1 MNNSPLTI
9 VEYIYVCLI
18 AWIIRRRLYDIIY
31 DHPTKLRL
39 LSELQRIRDALNPI
53 I

>member
-1 MNNSPLTI
+1 M
-9 VEYIYVCLI
+9 VEYIYVRLI

-39 LSELQRIRDALNPI
+39 LSELQRIRDALNTI